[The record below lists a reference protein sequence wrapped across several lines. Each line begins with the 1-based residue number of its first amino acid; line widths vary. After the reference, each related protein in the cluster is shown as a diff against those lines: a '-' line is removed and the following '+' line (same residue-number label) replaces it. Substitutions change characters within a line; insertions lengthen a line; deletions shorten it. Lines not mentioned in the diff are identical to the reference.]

1 MPLKSELA
9 KTSIR
14 GSVVESAANTFTEA
28 QIDTNLAVTGQHLF
42 ICTGVFF
49 QSNAAFVGSQTMGLQ
64 LTYSSQTDLIGLND
78 SDWLFGCSWSGG
90 LAGAA
95 GLSVYENTVYQQ
107 IDHFPI
113 ATSSLYFGGKG
124 AALGF
129 GTTNSVKL
137 IGYHTKVAAA
147 DFFRLVQSR

>member
-14 GSVVESAANTFTEA
+14 GSVVESASNTFTEA

-49 QSNAAFVGSQTMGLQ
+49 KTNAALVGSQLIDLQ
-64 LTYSSQTDLIGLND
+64 LTYSSQTSMIGLND
-78 SDWLFGCSWSGG
+78 SDWLFGQSWQAG

-95 GLSVYENTVYQQ
+95 GLAVWENQVYHK

-113 ATSSLYFGGKG
+113 ATSSLYFG
-124 AALGF
+124 AAGVGLAF
-129 GTTNSVKL
+129 ASTNSVKL